1 MKRIVDLTLTNLACL
16 KKKFVGSARK
26 KYLYEKRKPRL
37 RMTKTRVSMED
48 CTRLEAPILSF
59 SLSKS

>member
-16 KKKFVGSARK
+16 KKFVGSARK
-26 KYLYEKRKPRL
+26 KYLYAKRKPRL